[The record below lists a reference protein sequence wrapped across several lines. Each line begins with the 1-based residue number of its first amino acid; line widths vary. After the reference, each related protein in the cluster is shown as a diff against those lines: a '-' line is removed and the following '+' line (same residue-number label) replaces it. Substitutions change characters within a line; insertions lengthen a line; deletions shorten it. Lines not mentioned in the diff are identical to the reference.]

1 MYNEVSP
8 HTDQNGHIKKPT
20 AINSAEGV
28 KRRQPSYPV
37 GRNIKWYTH

>member
-8 HTDQNGHIKKPT
+8 HTDQNGLIKETT

-28 KRRQPSYPV
+28 KRRQASYTV
-37 GRNIKWYTH
+37 GRNRTWYTH